1 MSTTRNPSLGFIDG
15 FLGRKSSNDQHQLIL
30 VDLGEAQYFAF
41 FMEKKT
47 RSLKLISK
55 MSSSMN
61 LDQKES
67 NIEKSKF

>member
-1 MSTTRNPSLGFIDG
+1 M
-15 FLGRKSSNDQHQLIL
+15 DQHQLIL
-30 VDLGEAQYFAF
+30 VDLGEAQCFAF